1 MKKKKSSLLVFSRRN
16 SSEVEEKDVRVIRVN
31 YNDHQQLVQALENVH
46 TVISCIA
53 DLDESCRG
61 AQIALL
67 NASYADAIIQFAQGE
82 VEYPA
87 TLNQRFPQLKLT
99 RIDEFIEKW
108 WDGKQGLIF

>member
-1 MKKKKSSLLVFSRRN
+1 VKKKKSSLLVFSRRN

-53 DLDESCRG
+53 DFDESCRG

-67 NASYADAIIQFAQGE
+67 NASIVAGVRRFAPSYAVAMIQFA
-82 VEYPA
+82 
-87 TLNQRFPQLKLT
+87 
-99 RIDEFIEKW
+99 
-108 WDGKQGLIF
+108 